1 MSKKRN
7 ENIIEQNGSDDLS
20 AHKSLNHSTNITQH
34 GEKSVAIIA
43 NAGSHISVQ
52 HIQTFADIS
61 AALEAHISKIGNY
74 HIERQET
81 NTLIDWI
88 KQSQEPID
96 PLDNEKRIALLL
108 GKAGSGKSV
117 IMKDILLA
125 LQNDVHYNVLA
136 FKSDIFYDGGD
147 SKDINEK
154 ANLGCSVIEAVQ
166 NAAKANKTILIIDQI
181 DALSAVLSSHRK
193 PLSDMMS
200 LINRAAKISNVR
212 VLVSCR
218 PYDFYYDHYF
228 SDLRRCYQ
236 LSVGELSETEI
247 RQAFFQNGIPS
258 DKHISTD
265 LLKLLSNPLNLSL
278 FCRVQHGLTVPSI
291 KNLTDL
297 YALLW
302 NDMLDKCHTNQ
313 AETVEFL
320 WYFTSLLYEKQ
331 TLAIH
336 RNLIPSQWHK
346 QSVDMLSKGIIIENE
361 KTQTYQFMHQTMF
374 DYVFSRLFFE
384 KRQTLEDMLET
395 KHQGLFVRNHLKQ
408 ILEYQHMT
416 DSEGFLR
423 NVYTIL
429 FDKTDDGFR
438 YKYRFHIRHLV
449 LSILA
454 GFDSYDTKD
463 RALIWNEIFTN
474 KLYLFHFVNTI
485 TTFAGFSLY
494 KDWIDK
500 KGGFFAAEKI
510 LQDFIFTI
518 FNKVLYSNFQETISY
533 MRTLCEARLSDYHRK
548 RLIDLI
554 ERKGRADFSED
565 LKFVVHFLDADES
578 SLAFP
583 MLMHLN
589 TIHNTDWVVERLQQC
604 LIKIYENSKDTE
616 PLRFHPNISHN
627 IQLIYDD
634 LKEHFP
640 EKAYH
645 LAYNIVKYVAT
656 LSILDANDDIKN
668 SMAFWI
674 YNRHNSHS
682 SEFHEELV
690 NDMMNYWAQR
700 LQTEPQGNET
710 LELNKMTQTDLT
722 IMHVVVAQALCD
734 GIYHY
739 SEAAFLYLKNNINR
753 TFHSSSLLYYQ
764 IKLFHSWVATN
775 PPLKELSDLLGIV
788 KNIMPDWEKVPLT
801 HPHRLQPIS
810 DTGRTRAKYDHCVP
824 TSLLK
829 QFPQE
834 YKYYLAAKRKF
845 KYLEN
850 DEPNKIEMRC
860 GYPSIKKESVEHI
873 KKDSDILNLMRTY
886 NNDNYHDFDNPS
898 LSGNSELLAQ
908 NAQNQPD
915 RYYYIYL
922 TALKDPS
929 IHIQYTLDGLDGLI
943 RCNYSQD
950 KLDILFCR
958 VIEELYKREDIEQ
971 PLTNNT
977 LCLRLDYYPQNRLHM
992 PQQVY
997 DFVKETVLHPHSDM
1011 DDTDNID
1018 YNLPINRER
1027 GRAIDLL
1034 VCTSYYD
1041 KEYGNDILETLEQLA
1056 PTVSVT
1062 SKVGMLFRMA
1072 CLINV
1077 NYQRTLNLFLS
1088 ITQDGNSNYFK
1099 LPIHN
1104 ANPILYFIDKD
1115 FPQLIPYFRMAMKS
1129 DVGNDVTADWLFR
1142 AWLSGSHEAK
1152 DMLFELADRS
1162 NTARVKSIDFIGRH
1176 YKSLFAKSMQE
1187 VLLHYLSFD
1196 EKELGNEYD
1205 DIFRHLSD
1213 WESSFNIQNFLDKFI
1228 KSPICAY
1235 CTHEIYT
1242 YLKSLAV
1249 DNPNYCLDFLEKLYT
1264 QKSHKHADKPE
1275 GYTLGDYELQEI
1287 TEILI
1292 NAYNNV
1298 RVYDKDN
1305 HSLESA
1311 MNLLDTLLEKE
1322 DVNYYLNKCLN
1333 MLEE

>member
-43 NAGSHISVQ
+43 NAGSHISTYHVQ
-52 HIQTFADIS
+52 SFADIS
-61 AALEAHISKIGNY
+61 AALEAHVSKIGTY
-74 HIERQET
+74 HIERKET
-81 NTLIDWI
+81 QTLLDWI
-88 KQSQEPID
+88 EQSQEPID
-96 PLDNEKRIALLL
+96 PEDKEKRVALLL

-166 NAAKANKTILIIDQI
+166 NAAKVNKTILIIDQI

-302 NDMLDKCHTNQ
+302 NDMLDQCYTNQ

-320 WYFTSLLYEKQ
+320 WHFASLLYKKQ
-331 TLAIH
+331 TLSIH
-336 RNLIPSQWHK
+336 RNMIPSQWHK
-346 QSVDMLSKGIIIENE
+346 QSRDMLSKGILIENE
-361 KTQTYQFMHQTMF
+361 NTHTCQFMHQTLF
-374 DYVFSRLFFE
+374 DYIFARLFFE
-384 KRQTLEDMLET
+384 KQQKLEDMFET

-416 DSEGFLR
+416 DSDGFLQ
-423 NVYTIL
+423 NVHTIL
-429 FDKTDDGFR
+429 FDKTDDRFR

-454 GFDSYDTKD
+454 SLDNYDTKD
-463 RALIWNEIFTN
+463 RALIWNEIFTD

-485 TTFAGFSLY
+485 TTFAGFSLF

-500 KGGFFAAEKI
+500 KGGFFAVEKN

-518 FNKVLYSNFQETISY
+518 FSKVLYSNFQETVSY
-533 MRTLCEARLSDYHRK
+533 MRTLCETRLTDYHRK
-548 RLIDLI
+548 RMIALI
-554 ERKGRADFSED
+554 ERQGKVDFSED
-565 LKFVVHFLDADES
+565 LKFVLHFLDADES

-583 MLMHLN
+583 MLMHMN
-589 TIHNTDWVVERLQQC
+589 IIHNTDWVVGRLRQC
-604 LIKIYENSKDTE
+604 VIKIYENSKDNE
-616 PLRFHPNISHN
+616 SLRFHPNISHN

-634 LKEHFP
+634 LKERFP

-645 LAYNIVKYVAT
+645 FAYNIVNYVAT
-656 LSILDANDDIKN
+656 LSILDSKDDIKN
-668 SMAFWI
+668 SMAYWL
-674 YNRHNSHS
+674 YNHHNTHT

-690 NDMMNYWAQR
+690 DDMMVYWSQR
-700 LQTEPQGNET
+700 FQDKPHGDEIIGID
-710 LELNKMTQTDLT
+710 ELIQTDLT
-722 IMHVVVAQALCD
+722 IMHIVATQALCY
-734 GIYHY
+734 GINQYKEY
-739 SEAAFLYLKNNINR
+739 AFQYLKTNINR
-753 TFHSSSLLYYQ
+753 TFHSSSLLHYQ
-764 IKLFHSWVATN
+764 IKLFRMWVTSD
-775 PPLKELSDLLGIV
+775 PPMKEVSDLLDII
-788 KNIMPDWEKVPLT
+788 KNIMPDWEKVPFA
-801 HPHRLQPIS
+801 HPNRQHPIT
-810 DTGRTRAKYDHCVP
+810 DIGRTRAKFDYCVP
-824 TSLLK
+824 IDLLK
-829 QFPQE
+829 QFPEE
-834 YKYYLAAKRKF
+834 YHYFLIARRRF
-845 KYLEN
+845 KNLEN
-850 DEPNKIEMRC
+850 EEPNRIEMHC
-860 GYPSIKKESVEHI
+860 GYPSVKQESVDHI
-873 KKDSDILNLMRTY
+873 KKDSDILNIMRTY
-886 NNDNYHDFDNPS
+886 STDNDHDFETPS
-898 LSGNSELLAQ
+898 LSGNSELFSQRAQ
-908 NAQNQPD
+908 SLPD
-915 RYYYIYL
+915 RYYNIYIN
-922 TALKDPS
+922 ALDDPS
-929 IHIQYTLDGLDGLI
+929 IHIKYTIDGLDGLI
-943 RCNYSQD
+943 RCNYSQS

-958 VIEELYKREDIEQ
+958 VIDELYKREYIEQ
-971 PLTNNT
+971 PQTNSL
-977 LCLRLDYYPQNRLHM
+977 LCLRIDYYPQNRLHM
-992 PQQVY
+992 PQKVY
-997 DFVKETVLHPHSDM
+997 DFVKRIVLHPYSDQ
-1011 DDTDNID
+1011 DETNNID

-1034 VCTSYYD
+1034 ICTSYYD
-1041 KEYGNDILETLEQLA
+1041 QEYGPDILKTIEQIA
-1056 PTVSVT
+1056 TTASYT
-1062 SKVGMLFRMA
+1062 SKVGILFRMA

-1077 NYQRTLNLFLS
+1077 DYQRTLNLFIA
-1088 ITQDGNSNYFK
+1088 ITKDGNPNYYK

-1104 ANPILYFIDKD
+1104 ANPLLYSISKD
-1115 FPQLIPYFRMAMKS
+1115 FKKLIPYFKTAMTS
-1129 DVGNDVTADWLFR
+1129 EVGNDVTAEWLFR
-1142 AWLSGSHEAK
+1142 AWLSGNSEAK
-1152 DMLFELADRS
+1152 EMLFELADRS
-1162 NTARVKSIDFIGRH
+1162 NTARVKSIDLIGRH
-1176 YKSLFAKSMQE
+1176 YKSQFAKSMQE

-1205 DIFRHLSD
+1205 DIFQHLSD

-1298 RVYDKDN
+1298 RVYNKDN